1 MEEGSVAEM
10 EEGIV
15 NEMEEG
21 IVNEMEMDIVNEI
34 EEGSVNEME
43 EGSVNEIEEDS
54 ETSCTT
60 TLAEITSRGECS
72 NAPSLNGSSNE
83 ERNWNKSLELNIK
96 AYLINEKY
104 PTRCRRKEEK
114 RSFRRKAQNFAVQD
128 GKLCYKVVRNGC
140 LLYKIALTS
149 LEEQQRAFQV
159 C

>member
-1 MEEGSVAEM
+1 MSAQLRYRFPILHPLRKRYLLNEM
-10 EEGIV
+10 EEGNV

-21 IVNEMEMDIVNEI
+21 
-34 EEGSVNEME
+34 SANEME

-54 ETSCTT
+54 ETRCTT
-60 TLAEITSRGECS
+60 ILAETTSRGECS
-72 NAPSLNGSSNE
+72 NAAPLNGSSNE
-83 ERNWNKSLELNIK
+83 ERNWNKSLELDIK
-96 AYLINEKY
+96 TYLINEKY

-149 LEEQQRAFQV
+149 LEEQQQAFQV